1 MKRTLALAT
10 IVALSLSLG
19 SCRKKNNE
27 PIAPKPN
34 PEKPAPTPGTNP
46 NIGTTPTPTPT
57 PNPIPDTPAPDNKD
71 ANNQIKPNESPINT
85 AVSIKLTKGARIT
98 IQSDKPLTI
107 TGAKLVDANTHTYE
121 VTQESGFGIDGA
133 PETLDLQIAQAT
145 EFALDKEMP
154 SLKSLK
160 VATNESLK
168 KLSLQGAKNLEQLNI
183 VGAQAGEE
191 VLDLSK
197 HSKLRLLALGNRPD
211 MIGKFTTKLNG
222 EYPHINSAN
231 QSTGTSFKEISLPT
245 SLEVLFLARA
255 YCSLTGVDNLPN
267 LRAAY
272 LYTANAEL
280 LGGLSFA
287 GSTNLERL
295 LLAYTSGGGEL
306 NSLTIKNKPHLG
318 DLFLYK
324 MAIKHTII
332 NGLPEN
338 TSMYKT
344 FNYNLP
350 SIEVHN
356 SPAGKILALLQIATN
371 LKSADLTNNPDLTD
385 KKLIAIAE
393 KLTAVKGV
401 NLKIEEAKATK
412 AVKEAFLKIGW
423 TVNN

>member
-34 PEKPAPTPGTNP
+34 PENPAPTPGTNP
-46 NIGTTPTPTPT
+46 TPTPTPA

-71 ANNQIKPNESPINT
+71 NNNQIKPDESPINT
-85 AVSIKLTKGARIT
+85 AVSIKLTKGAQIT
-98 IQSDKPLTI
+98 IKSDKPLTI

-183 VGAQAGEE
+183 VGAQAGEQ

-222 EYPHINSAN
+222 EYPPINSAN
-231 QSTGTSFKEISLPT
+231 QSTETSFKEISLPT

-255 YCSLTGVDNLPN
+255 YCALAGANNLPN

-272 LYTANAEL
+272 LYTTNTKL

-324 MAIKHTII
+324 I
-332 NGLPEN
+332 
-338 TSMYKT
+338 
-344 FNYNLP
+344 
-350 SIEVHN
+350 
-356 SPAGKILALLQIATN
+356 
-371 LKSADLTNNPDLTD
+371 
-385 KKLIAIAE
+385 
-393 KLTAVKGV
+393 
-401 NLKIEEAKATK
+401 
-412 AVKEAFLKIGW
+412 
-423 TVNN
+423 

>member
-10 IVALSLSLG
+10 IVALSLSLA

-46 NIGTTPTPTPT
+46 TPTPTPT
-57 PNPIPDTPAPDNKD
+57 PTPAPNPIPDTPTPDNKD
-71 ANNQIKPNESPINT
+71 NNNQIKPDESPINT
-85 AVSIKLTKGARIT
+85 AVSIKLTKGAQIT
-98 IQSDKPLTI
+98 IKSDKPLTI

-168 KLSLQGAKNLEQLNI
+168 KLSLQGTKNLEQLNI
-183 VGAQAGEE
+183 VGAKAEE
-191 VLDLSK
+191 QVLDLSK

-211 MIGKFTTKLNG
+211 MIGKFTTKLNS
-222 EYPHINSAN
+222 EYPPINSAN
-231 QSTGTSFKEISLPT
+231 QSTETSFKEISLPT

-255 YCSLTGVDNLPN
+255 YCALAGANNLPN

-272 LYTANAEL
+272 LYTTNAKL

-324 MAIKHTII
+324 MTIKHTII
-332 NGLPEN
+332 DGLPAN
-338 TSMYKT
+338 TSMYQT
-344 FNYNLP
+344 PNYHLP
-350 SIEVHN
+350 SIEIHN
-356 SPAGKILALLQIATN
+356 TPASKILGLLKIATD
-371 LKSADLTNNPDLTD
+371 LKSTDLTNNPDLTAE
-385 KKLIAIAE
+385 KLIKIAE
-393 KLTAVKGV
+393 KLTEVKGV
-401 NLKIEEAKATK
+401 NLKIEEAKATE
-412 AVKEAFLKIGW
+412 AVKEAFQKIGW